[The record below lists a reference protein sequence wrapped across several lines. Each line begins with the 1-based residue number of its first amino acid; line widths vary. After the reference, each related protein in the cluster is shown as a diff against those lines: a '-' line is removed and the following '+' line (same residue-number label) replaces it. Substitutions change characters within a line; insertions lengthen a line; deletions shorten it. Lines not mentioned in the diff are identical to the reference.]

1 MVFIVGYGE
10 VCKYVSIIAG
20 FSDPY
25 CMLGIQPG
33 NPISKPD
40 QQQPLQQPQQQ
51 SQQQHQLQH
60 QQQVVTNDAG
70 FCSLSRL
77 NSDEGLGGA
86 DRRES
91 LNSVQLERVKKYHN
105 FRLSFKKKET
115 PSPLGQMSSSGSSC
129 STVNCGTNNSICGSG
144 REQRDSLNAALPAK
158 FIRATSV
165 KNATLNPKWNE
176 RFRL

>member
-1 MVFIVGYGE
+1 
-10 VCKYVSIIAG
+10 
-20 FSDPY
+20 
-25 CMLGIQPG
+25 MLGIQPG
-33 NPISKPD
+33 NPISKLD
-40 QQQPLQQPQQQ
+40 HQQSQPQQQ
-51 SQQQHQLQH
+51 PQQHQLQH
-60 QQQVVTNDAG
+60 QQQVAPNDAG
-70 FCSLSRL
+70 FCNLNRL
-77 NSDEGLGGA
+77 NSDELLGGT

-91 LNSVQLERVKKYHN
+91 FINSVQLERVKKYHN

-115 PSPLGQMSSSGSSC
+115 PPPPSQMSSGGNGS
-129 STVNCGTNNSICGSG
+129 STVNYSSNNSVCNSG

>member
-1 MVFIVGYGE
+1 MNQHRESTDLLYG
-10 VCKYVSIIAG
+10 CVSIYIG

-33 NPISKPD
+33 NPISKLDP
-40 QQQPLQQPQQQ
+40 QQQQPQQQ

-70 FCSLSRL
+70 FCNLNRL

-86 DRRES
+86 ERRES
-91 LNSVQLERVKKYHN
+91 LISSVQLERVKKYHN

-115 PSPLGQMSSSGSSC
+115 PPPLSQTTSGGSGC
-129 STVNCGTNNSICGSG
+129 STINYSSNNSTCSSG